1 MKKTTKYK
9 LIYILTPLLFIVLNQ
24 IDVQA
29 QVLKLSLDSCIQMA
43 VRNNVKVK
51 NANLDIKSAE
61 QEKNAVFTKYFPQIS
76 GMAVGFYSDKPLI
89 EYGISDIGNAGI
101 RDVLQ
106 SIYSKYGPS
115 LGISD
120 HISFLEKGMITGISA
135 MQPLYMG
142 GRIVIGNKLAEL
154 GVDASLYQAEIAKQE
169 VMMQTEE
176 LYWQILSLEE
186 KKNTVVNVLELIE
199 SLYKDVDCAVNAGLT
214 TQNDLLRVNLKRN
227 EMKSNLI
234 RIENG
239 ICLSKMALCQYIG
252 LNRNDSIA
260 IIDSVGMA
268 ENPVVYH
275 IDNKD
280 AVAQRYES
288 KLLDLSINAE
298 KLKRR
303 MILGEA
309 LPQIGFGGTYAYN
322 NLMEK
327 DYTNLIGFASIQLPI
342 SAWWETS
349 HKLKKHNYLVEKAQ
363 NTKNDL
369 TERLELQT
377 QQVYDELD
385 AAYRQI
391 TLAEEAVEDAKK
403 NQKLSN
409 DYYHA
414 GLVPLSEMLE
424 SQTLYRQAL
433 DQCSDAQINYRIRLS
448 HYKQLI
454 GK

>member
-1 MKKTTKYK
+1 
-9 LIYILTPLLFIVLNQ
+9 
-24 IDVQA
+24 
-29 QVLKLSLDSCIQMA
+29 
-43 VRNNVKVK
+43 
-51 NANLDIKSAE
+51 
-61 QEKNAVFTKYFPQIS
+61 
-76 GMAVGFYSDKPLI
+76 
-89 EYGISDIGNAGI
+89 
-101 RDVLQ
+101 
-106 SIYSKYGPS
+106 
-115 LGISD
+115 
-120 HISFLEKGMITGISA
+120 
-135 MQPLYMG
+135 
-142 GRIVIGNKLAEL
+142 
-154 GVDASLYQAEIAKQE
+154 
-169 VMMQTEE
+169 
-176 LYWQILSLEE
+176 
-186 KKNTVVNVLELIE
+186 
-199 SLYKDVDCAVNAGLT
+199 
-214 TQNDLLRVNLKRN
+214 
-227 EMKSNLI
+227 
-234 RIENG
+234 
-239 ICLSKMALCQYIG
+239 
-252 LNRNDSIA
+252 
-260 IIDSVGMA
+260 
-268 ENPVVYH
+268 
-275 IDNKD
+275 
-280 AVAQRYES
+280 
-288 KLLDLSINAE
+288 
-298 KLKRR
+298 